1 MPDPARHPRRPS
13 LEWVAAGRGLVC
25 VALAVR
31 RSLWNYAFG
40 VASTGL
46 LAVVVFDAR
55 LYSQTLLQIFFV
67 AINAYGFVN
76 WHRARAERGAVA
88 VERLTAGEATA
99 WLAGA
104 LAATVA
110 WGLAMDGLTDAAQPF
125 LDAAI
130 AVASVVAQL
139 LMARRKLENWVLWI
153 AVDVA
158 SIPLFL
164 GQGLPIFAG
173 LYAVYLAL
181 AVWGLIDWRRA
192 HRTEGPVP
200 A

>member
-1 MPDPARHPRRPS
+1 MTS
-13 LEWVAAGRGLVC
+13 LEWIAATLGLVC

-31 RSLWNYAFG
+31 RNLWTYAFG

-55 LYSQTLLQIFFV
+55 LYSQALLQLFFV

-76 WHRARAERGAVA
+76 WRRAKAQAGAVI
-88 VERLTAGEATA
+88 VERMTRGEVASWFVAFVLATA
-99 WLAGA
+99 
-104 LAATVA
+104 V
-110 WGLAMDGLTDAAQPF
+110 WGLAMARLTDAAQPVG
-125 LDAAI
+125 DAAI
-130 AVASVVAQL
+130 AVASIVAQL
-139 LMARRKLENWVLWI
+139 LMARRRFENWVIWI

-164 GQGLPIFAG
+164 AQGLVVVAG
-173 LYAVYLAL
+173 LYLVYLAL

-192 HRTEGPVP
+192 MVQKGRP
-200 A
+200 

>member
-1 MPDPARHPRRPS
+1 MSS
-13 LEWVAAGRGLVC
+13 LEWVAAALGLVC

-40 VASTGL
+40 VASTAL
-46 LAVVVFDAR
+46 LAIVVFEAR
-55 LYSQTLLQIFFV
+55 LYSQALLQIFFV

-76 WHRARAERGAVA
+76 WRRAKGAGDDVP
-88 VERLTAGEATA
+88 VERMAQRELIVWSVGIVVAT
-99 WLAGA
+99 LG
-104 LAATVA
+104 
-110 WGLAMDGLTDAAQPF
+110 WGLAMHQLTDAAQPL

-130 AVASVVAQL
+130 AVVSIAAQL
-139 LMARRKLENWVLWI
+139 LMARRRLENWVLWI

-164 GQGLPIFAG
+164 GQGLRVVAG
-173 LYAVYLAL
+173 LYLVYLGL
-181 AVWGLIDWRRA
+181 AIWGFVDWHRAVRRA
-192 HRTEGPVP
+192 GPVP